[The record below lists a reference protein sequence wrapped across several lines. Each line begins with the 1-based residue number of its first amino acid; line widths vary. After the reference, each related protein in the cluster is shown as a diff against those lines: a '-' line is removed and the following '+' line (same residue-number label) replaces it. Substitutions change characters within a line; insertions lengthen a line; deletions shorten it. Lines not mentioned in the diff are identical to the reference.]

1 MEQNMARILG
11 GLHCFA
17 SVGKHLS
24 FAKAAEELFI
34 TPSAVS
40 HRIRH
45 LEGQLGFPLF
55 HRFTRRI
62 AFTTEGRSLYEALRF
77 SLLDLEGE
85 IHSLRNNEAHGSL
98 FLSCAPSFGGALL
111 LPLLPRFE
119 RKYPGITLH
128 LRCRN
133 DLVDFETE
141 NVDLAIYYGQ
151 GSHPNLHL
159 LRLMEE
165 TLTPVC
171 SPAYASKH
179 GLFGAPHKLGQCLLL
194 HDAQPWA
201 GAQYFSEW
209 GVWLDNA
216 EGAEVAGV
224 DPRTGYSFDRSELAI
239 EAARHG
245 LGVAVGRLGIIGAR
259 MEAGELVAPFA
270 QLVPSPQAYYLACT
284 RERADSPMI
293 VRFRDW
299 MVEEIA
305 AITAIQS

>member
-17 SVGKHLS
+17 SVGKHLG

-62 AFTTEGRSLYEALRF
+62 AFTTEGRSLYESLRF

-85 IHSLRNNEAHGSL
+85 IRSLRNNEAHGSL

-119 RKYPGITLH
+119 RKYPGISLH
-128 LRCRN
+128 LRCRG

-141 NVDLAIYYGQ
+141 NVDVAIYYGQ
-151 GSHPNLHL
+151 GAHPNLHL
-159 LRLMEE
+159 FRLMDES
-165 TLTPVC
+165 LTPVC
-171 SPAYASKH
+171 SPAYAEKH
-179 GLFGAPHKLGQCLLL
+179 GLHDAPHKLGQCLLL
-194 HDAQPWA
+194 HDGQPWA

-209 GVWLDNA
+209 AVWLESA
-216 EGAEVAGV
+216 GVTGV
-224 DPRTGYSFDRSELAI
+224 DPRTGYSFDRSELAA

-245 LGVAVGRLGIIGAR
+245 LGVAVGRMGLIGA
-259 MEAGELVAPFA
+259 MVEAGELVCPFP
-270 QLVPSPQAYYLACT
+270 QLLPSPQSYYLVCT

-293 VRFRDW
+293 GRFRDW
-299 MVEEIA
+299 IVEELS
-305 AITAIQS
+305 TLRKR